1 MVLGN
6 IILLPKSSWEINPVP
21 VLLQPEEELKKQL
34 KINKIIVEDN
44 LLGNVKEQYSS
55 LLKVKR
61 IIALLLKM
69 ETDIEPKK
77 KVMST
82 R

>member
-44 LLGNVKEQYSS
+44 LLGNVKKQYSS

-77 KVMST
+77 KMMST

>member
-1 MVLGN
+1 M
-6 IILLPKSSWEINPVP
+6 PKSSWEINPVP

-44 LLGNVKEQYSS
+44 LLGNVKKQYSS

-69 ETDIEPKK
+69 KTDIEPKK
-77 KVMST
+77 KMMST

>member
-69 ETDIEPKK
+69 KTDIEPKK

>member
-44 LLGNVKEQYSS
+44 LLGNVKKQYSS

-69 ETDIEPKK
+69 KTDIEPKK

>member
-69 ETDIEPKK
+69 KTDIEPKK
-77 KVMST
+77 KMMST

>member
-21 VLLQPEEELKKQL
+21 VLLQPEEELTKKL

-69 ETDIEPKK
+69 KTDIEPKK
-77 KVMST
+77 KMMST

>member
-44 LLGNVKEQYSS
+44 LLGNVKKQYSS

-69 ETDIEPKK
+69 KTDIEPKK
-77 KVMST
+77 KMMST